1 MVNERYMNENSLMNY
16 FPTEQDQNSP
26 LMLSLKNGHTATFD
40 ELIKR
45 GANVN
50 AKDSVDGWLRG

>member
-1 MVNERYMNENSLMNY
+1 MKIVLMNY
-16 FPTEQDQNSP
+16 FPSEQDQNSP

-45 GANVN
+45 GAYVN